1 MKNIDNRKQF
11 EFQVGTE
18 HKTGKP
24 VMMNLIDSPN
34 ILMTGGA
41 GSGKTQSLHNWI
53 LT

>member
-34 ILMTGGA
+34 IFLIPKKKQKV
-41 GSGKTQSLHNWI
+41 SLNIWVGK
-53 LT
+53 